1 MNPTM
6 QRHPKLKVVAAA
18 RPPAPPK
25 LVKDVQC
32 LLILLVFFELH
43 TCQTKSEKDLHAK
56 ALKYYEQNVANFVNE
71 DIDARSD
78 EGINFLQPKER
89 YAILTAS
96 QLMKAKASGANFTGK
111 QIWLKAKEIRRFVV
125 NQITPVYNSFLKMP
139 GSIFPSGWEIDD
151 MLEATRRK
159 LYVDSRG
166 IALNLTDEIDEDD
179 EGQQSQQIP
188 PITDSNGGLET
199 SVDEGQLPA
208 TFPAEL
214 RTIVVPP
221 YWQASFWTVF
231 LWFGSP
237 CEYHYCNR
245 TPHPQLN
252 LNTGNGP
259 EPDDDSETS
268 GAVVKK
274 EGVPSLSRA
283 SQKRKA
289 NAETAIENESL
300 TSGSTSGSSKSTK
313 TTSADRELDLAERV
327 QKLEESDRALI
338 LLKECLA
345 DADDTPE
352 KAAARAEIKKH
363 RERMIL
369 NLNANC

>member
-1 MNPTM
+1 M

-32 LLILLVFFELH
+32 LLILLVYFELH

-78 EGINFLQPKER
+78 EGIEFLQPKER
-89 YAILTAS
+89 YAILTES

-111 QIWLKAKEIRRFVV
+111 QIWSKAKEIRRFVV

-139 GSIFPSGWEIDD
+139 GSIFPSGWEIED

-166 IALNLTDEIDEDD
+166 IALNLTDEVDEDD
-179 EGQQSQQIP
+179 EGQQSQQIAP
-188 PITDSNGGLET
+188 LADSNGTLET
-199 SVDEGQLPA
+199 SVNEEQLPA
-208 TFPAEL
+208 TFPVEL

-221 YWQASFWTVF
+221 YWQPSFWTVF

-237 CEYHYCNR
+237 CVYLYSNR
-245 TPHPQLN
+245 TAHPQLN
-252 LNTGNGP
+252 LNTGSGP
-259 EPDDDSETS
+259 EPDDDSETT

-274 EGVPSLSRA
+274 EGMPSLSRA

-289 NAETAIENESL
+289 NAETAMENESL
-300 TSGSTSGSSKSTK
+300 TSGSTSGSSKSNK
-313 TTSADRELDLAERV
+313 ATSVDRELDLAERV

-369 NLNANC
+369 NLNSNC